1 MSGSPRGPSDAR
13 SHYMFHVADLYL
25 VAPELSLTLVALAV
39 MVVDLFVKR
48 RIVTA
53 TVALIGLIIPLGFT
67 ISQAFLVNTLVANH
81 TLTSNHA
88 FFGTLI
94 VDQYAIFFD
103 IIFLIIPAVMIPASY
118 SYVGKYVKA
127 DGEFYM
133 LMLLSMTGAMFMA
146 STGEL
151 ITIYISLELA
161 SMPLYVMAGLLRTGE
176 RSAEAAVK
184 YVLLGAMSSA
194 ILLYGFALLYGLT
207 GTTDLAGIAR
217 SVGTGVQNGNV
228 LILIADVL
236 ILAGF
241 GFKISAVPFHMW
253 APDIYEGSPTPATA
267 FFSVASKAA
276 GFAALIRVFMS
287 GGLGQVNL
295 TSLTVIIAIIAIA
308 TMTLGNLV
316 AAVQTNVK
324 RLMAY
329 SSIAQAGYILV
340 GFVASIAGKH
350 PDGDSAVLFFI
361 LVYVITNLG
370 AFSGII
376 ALANATGGEKIDDF
390 KGLAK
395 RAPLLSAG
403 TALCLLSLAG
413 IPPMAGFISKVFI
426 FTAAWGQSQSLL
438 AQGNSLLSGWLIA
451 LVVIGLLNSVISMV
465 YYGRIVKA
473 MYFDAPPKPDHLTTP
488 IGLSSSI
495 ALTTAAL
502 IVITF
507 AASLILSL
515 ANPAATSLLTFFK

>member
-1 MSGSPRGPSDAR
+1 
-13 SHYMFHVADLYL
+13 MFHISDLYL
-25 VAPELSLTLVALAV
+25 LAPEASMAILALAV
-39 MVVDLFVKR
+39 MMVDLFIKR
-48 RIVTA
+48 RFITVT
-53 TVALIGLIIPLGFT
+53 VGLVGLIVPLGFAIAQAVT
-67 ISQAFLVNTLVANH
+67 PGFLATPHYAFSGMLVIDPYAVFFEIVFIIIS
-81 TLTSNHA
+81 
-88 FFGTLI
+88 
-94 VDQYAIFFD
+94 
-103 IIFLIIPAVMIPASY
+103 AVMLLASY

-127 DGEFYM
+127 DGEFYT
-133 LMLLSMTGAMFMA
+133 LMLFSATGAMFMA
-146 STGEL
+146 STNEL
-151 ITIYISLELA
+151 ISIYISLELT
-161 SMPLYVMAGLLRTGE
+161 SIPLYIMAGLLRTGE

-228 LILIADVL
+228 LILIADLL

-253 APDIYEGSPTPATA
+253 APDIYEGAPTPATA

-295 TSLTVIIAIIAIA
+295 TSLTIVIAIIAIA

-376 ALANATGGEKIDDF
+376 ALANATGGERIEDF

-403 TALCLLSLAG
+403 TALCMLSLAG
-413 IPPMAGFISKVFI
+413 IPPMAGFVSKVFI
-426 FTAAWGQSQSLL
+426 FTAAWGE
-438 AQGNSLLSGWLIA
+438 GLSW
-451 LVVIGLLNSVISMV
+451 LVVIALLNTAVSLV

-473 MYFDAPPKPDHLTTP
+473 MYFDAPLKEDHLTTP

-502 IVITF
+502 VVITF
-507 AASLILSL
+507 AASLVLEL
-515 ANPAATSLLTFFK
+515 TGPAANLLAFLVK